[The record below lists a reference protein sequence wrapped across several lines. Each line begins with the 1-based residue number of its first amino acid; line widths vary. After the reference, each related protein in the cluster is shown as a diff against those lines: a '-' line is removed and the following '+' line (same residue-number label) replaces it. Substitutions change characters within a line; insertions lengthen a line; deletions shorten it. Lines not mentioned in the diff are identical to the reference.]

1 MLTEE
6 QVIAQ
11 MEPPVAV
18 TFFFDVFYILICF
31 QFLNYGDLQ
40 THYDRIHCRDI

>member
-40 THYDRIHCRDI
+40 THHDRIHYRDI